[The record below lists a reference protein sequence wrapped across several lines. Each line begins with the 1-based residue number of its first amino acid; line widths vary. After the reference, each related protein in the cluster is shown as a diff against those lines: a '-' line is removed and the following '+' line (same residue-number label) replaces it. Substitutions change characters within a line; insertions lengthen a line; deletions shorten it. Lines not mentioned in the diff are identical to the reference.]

1 MACTLKLTDAQS
13 AKYFERL
20 QMHLFLTREATK
32 GLLYL
37 GKSVCMGKASV
48 YRVLYLYQ
56 RVIVFP

>member
-1 MACTLKLTDAQS
+1 
-13 AKYFERL
+13 
-20 QMHLFLTREATK
+20 MHLFLTREATK